1 MNLSII
7 IPSLNSEK
15 EIEGCLSSLKPQLA
29 PQDEIIV
36 IDGASSDETLKI
48 AHDYGCRIFIYPE
61 ASLGASRNFGVEVA
75 KNGIIVQTDS
85 DVIFPP
91 QFIESLRKYY
101 LENPELVAVTCG
113 WRDGKGR
120 LLGNFTCAILEGVLQ
135 YADCFQSYRREA
147 YYRTRGHADINF
159 GEQIGLWLQLKNLG
173 LTVYDPSLYVY
184 HLSDRSVS
192 IPSYMIAGTLL
203 ASGIAYEAGVGGAV
217 GSALLGAGAGFG
229 LGQLG
234 VDLGINKDAPPDHFH
249 HWMLGLMIIAGAMSF
264 GDVLGDDVEAALYG
278 LGSGLFVHDILSE
291 STV

>member
-1 MNLSII
+1 MNFSVV

-15 EIEGCLSSLKPQLA
+15 EIEHCLASLMPQLTS
-29 PQDEIIV
+29 QDEVLI
-36 IDGASSDETLKI
+36 IDGGSGDRTLEI
-48 AHDYGCRIFIYPE
+48 AHKYGCRIFIYPE

-85 DVIFPP
+85 DVFFPDG
-91 QFIESLRKYY
+91 FIEALKKYY
-101 LENPELVAVTCG
+101 EDNPDLVAATCG

-120 LLGNFTCAILEGVLQ
+120 LLGNFTCAVLEGVLQ

-147 YYRTRGHADINF
+147 YYRTQGHPNVSF

-184 HLSDRSVS
+184 HLSDRNVS
-192 IPSYMIAGTLL
+192 IPSYLIAGTLL
-203 ASGIAYEAGVGGAV
+203 ASGAAYEAGIGGAV

-249 HWMLGLMIIAGAMSF
+249 HFHLGLMIIAVAMSF

-278 LGSGLFVHDILSE
+278 FGSALVVHDVLTE